1 MQLNSLAS
9 KQMMPASISKHS
21 RNKAS
26 KYKPAGNTQE
36 HDMKDFT
43 DIATDIILF

>member
-21 RNKAS
+21 RKAS